1 MRLLTRSFDNI
12 PPPVLEYHMYAI
24 STTRPQKYREM
35 PILWLF
41 APTFDIQIE
50 YNRTKDLN
58 KFHERMAAALKQR
71 ASAIED
77 WVKANSD
84 AKICLACWEGID
96 SCHRGLVTEVIR
108 QAAEKAGISATIDIG

>member
-12 PPPVLEYHMYAI
+12 PPEVLDYTVYAI
-24 STTRPQKYREM
+24 STTRPQRYREM

-50 YNRTKDLN
+50 YNRTKDLH
-58 KFHERMAAALKQR
+58 KFNERMAAALKQR

-84 AKICLACWEGID
+84 AKICLACWEGLD
-96 SCHRGLVTEVIR
+96 SCHRGLVSGVIQ
-108 QAAEKAGISATIDIG
+108 QAAEKAGISVTIDIG

>member
-12 PPPVLEYHMYAI
+12 PPQVLDYTVYAI
-24 STTRPQKYREM
+24 STTKPQRYREM

-50 YNRTKDLN
+50 YNRTKDLH
-58 KFHERMAAALKQR
+58 KFNERMAAALKHR

-84 AKICLACWEGID
+84 AKICLACWEGLD
-96 SCHRGLVTEVIR
+96 SCHRGLVTGVIQ
-108 QAAEKAGISATIDIG
+108 QAAEKTGISVTIDIG

>member
-12 PPPVLEYHMYAI
+12 PPQVLDYTVYAI
-24 STTRPQKYREM
+24 STTKPQRYREM
-35 PILWLF
+35 PILWFF

-50 YNRTKDLN
+50 YNRTKDLH
-58 KFHERMAAALKQR
+58 KFNERMAAALKQR

-84 AKICLACWEGID
+84 AKICLACWEGLD
-96 SCHRGLVTEVIR
+96 SCHRGLVTGVIQ
-108 QAAEKAGISATIDIG
+108 QAAEKTGISVTLDIG

>member
-12 PPPVLEYHMYAI
+12 PPQVLDYTVYAI
-24 STTRPQKYREM
+24 STTRPQRYREM

-58 KFHERMAAALKQR
+58 KFKERMAAAVKQR

-84 AKICLACWEGID
+84 AKICLACWEGLD
-96 SCHRGLVTEVIR
+96 ACHRGMVTEVIR
-108 QAAEKAGISATIDIG
+108 QAAEKTGVSLTMDIG

>member
-12 PPPVLEYHMYAI
+12 PPEVLDYIVYAI

-41 APTFDIQIE
+41 APSFDIQIE
-50 YNRTKDLN
+50 YNRTKDFH
-58 KFHERMAAALKQR
+58 KFNERMAAALKQR

-84 AKICLACWEGID
+84 AKICLACWEGLD
-96 SCHRGLVTEVIR
+96 SCHRGLVAGAIQ
-108 QAAEKAGISATIDIG
+108 QAAEKTGVSVTIDIG